1 MSKSILSK
9 IKPMHE
15 AEDYFMSIFR
25 EVKELDKRS
34 VTFHLMNKTTTYPE
48 AYTIAE
54 FSLDWLENLNLAFN
68 KFEKKSSLI
77 KYSTR
82 EKFESYCEKNSWSV
96 QEYEGDLFARTE
108 NRFEAKFNMESGA
121 IYMRKPDSILN
132 FASNLFSV
140 LANKSPSYSCTL
152 QEFFSQ

>member
-121 IYMRKPDSILN
+121 IYMRKPDNELELVRIINAIENSKKKDSKCSI
-132 FASNLFSV
+132 
-140 LANKSPSYSCTL
+140 
-152 QEFFSQ
+152 